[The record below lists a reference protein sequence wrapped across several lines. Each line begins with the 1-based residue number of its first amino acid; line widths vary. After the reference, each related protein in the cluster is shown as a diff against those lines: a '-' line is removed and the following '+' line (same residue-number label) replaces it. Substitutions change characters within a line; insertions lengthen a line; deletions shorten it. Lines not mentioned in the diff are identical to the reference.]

1 MRIRPRERKALMLT
15 LLPRTSDR
23 DPGAAKRKVRSRTA
37 FSAIVVLTAL
47 AGSAPAMATPIPA
60 SAGPTSTVNPAG
72 ASTQGII
79 MRDGGVC
86 DPIRH
91 MGC

>member
-1 MRIRPRERKALMLT
+1 MT
-15 LLPRTSDR
+15 RTI
-23 DPGAAKRKVRSRTA
+23 PILAAA
-37 FSAIVVLTAL
+37 AAAL
-47 AGSAPAMATPIPA
+47 AVSAGTA
-60 SAGPTSTVNPAG
+60 SAGTSKKPPTQRLTYTLNNTMVSGYSARALRAN
-72 ASTQGII
+72 GII

>member
-1 MRIRPRERKALMLT
+1 MFRALLV
-15 LLPRTSDR
+15 LPL
-23 DPGAAKRKVRSRTA
+23 
-37 FSAIVVLTAL
+37 AIVAI
-47 AGSAPAMATPIPA
+47 GAPSA
-60 SAGPTSTVNPAG
+60 SAATTHSQQ

>member
-1 MRIRPRERKALMLT
+1 MRIRPPERKALMFT
-15 LLPRTSDR
+15 QLPRTSDR
-23 DPGAAKRKVRSRTA
+23 DSGASKRTVRARLALSG
-37 FSAIVVLTAL
+37 IVALTAL
-47 AGSAPAMATPIPA
+47 SVSAPAMATPIAAP
-60 SAGPTSTVNPAG
+60 AGPSPTINPAG
-72 ASTQGII
+72 ANQQGII

>member
-1 MRIRPRERKALMLT
+1 MFPQ
-15 LLPRTSDR
+15 LPRTTRS
-23 DPGAAKRKVRSRTA
+23 VRGRLALSGIV
-37 FSAIVVLTAL
+37 AITAL
-47 AGSAPAMATPIPA
+47 AGSAPAMATPI
-60 SAGPTSTVNPAG
+60 SGPISPSPTVNPAP
-72 ASTQGII
+72 STTQGII

>member
-1 MRIRPRERKALMLT
+1 MFRPLPKTSRRRLALPALVALT
-15 LLPRTSDR
+15 
-23 DPGAAKRKVRSRTA
+23 V
-37 FSAIVVLTAL
+37 L
-47 AGSAPAMATPIPA
+47 AGSAPAMATPILTT
-60 SAGPTSTVNPAG
+60 AGPSPIVQPAPT
-72 ASTQGII
+72 TQGII

>member
-1 MRIRPRERKALMLT
+1 MFT
-15 LLPRTSDR
+15 QLPRTT
-23 DPGAAKRKVRSRTA
+23 RSTRGRLA
-37 FSAIVVLTAL
+37 LSGVLALTAL
-47 AGSAPAMATPIPA
+47 AGSAPAMATPI
-60 SAGPTSTVNPAG
+60 SAPMSPSPTVNPAG
-72 ASTQGII
+72 APTTTQGII

>member
-1 MRIRPRERKALMLT
+1 MFIALRRT
-15 LLPRTSDR
+15 LALLVLP
-23 DPGAAKRKVRSRTA
+23 AAVA
-37 FSAIVVLTAL
+37 AL
-47 AGSAPAMATPIPA
+47 AGSAHAATVQPL
-60 SAGPTSTVNPAG
+60 SG
-72 ASTQGII
+72 ATTQGII

>member
-1 MRIRPRERKALMLT
+1 MTNTRHTIHRRT
-15 LLPRTSDR
+15 LLAVPT
-23 DPGAAKRKVRSRTA
+23 AAVVAVLAVTPSLAATTTA
-37 FSAIVVLTAL
+37 ATVAPQPVTTVSP
-47 AGSAPAMATPIPA
+47 APA
-60 SAGPTSTVNPAG
+60 PTT
-72 ASTQGII
+72 TGII

>member
-1 MRIRPRERKALMLT
+1 MFT
-15 LLPRTSDR
+15 QLPRTTRS
-23 DPGAAKRKVRSRTA
+23 VRGRLALSGIV
-37 FSAIVVLTAL
+37 AITAL

-60 SAGPTSTVNPAG
+60 PTSPSPTVSPAP
-72 ASTQGII
+72 STTQGII

>member
-1 MRIRPRERKALMLT
+1 MLNPSLT
-15 LLPRTSDR
+15 A
-23 DPGAAKRKVRSRTA
+23 GRSRLA
-37 FSAIVVLTAL
+37 LSAVVVLTAL
-47 AGSAPAMATPIPA
+47 AGSAPAMAAPIPTA
-60 SAGPTSTVNPAG
+60 AGPTPTVNPAG
-72 ASTQGII
+72 AAQGII

>member
-1 MRIRPRERKALMLT
+1 MSTAH
-15 LLPRTSDR
+15 
-23 DPGAAKRKVRSRTA
+23 RSRRFVLAVPAA
-37 FSAIVVLTAL
+37 FVLA
-47 AGSAPAMATPIPA
+47 AGFFCGS
-60 SAGPTSTVNPAG
+60 AG
-72 ASTQGII
+72 ASVPATSGAPSPTVAPAPISAETQGII

>member
-1 MRIRPRERKALMLT
+1 MSNPLN
-15 LLPRTSDR
+15 S
-23 DPGAAKRKVRSRTA
+23 AKRRFALPAVVA
-37 FSAIVVLTAL
+37 FAAL
-47 AGSAPAMATPIPA
+47 AVSAPAMATPVLTT
-60 SAGPTSTVNPAG
+60 AGPAPSPTVGSAPAT
-72 ASTQGII
+72 TQGII

>member
-1 MRIRPRERKALMLT
+1 MLT
-15 LLPRTSDR
+15 KPRLALP
-23 DPGAAKRKVRSRTA
+23 
-37 FSAIVVLTAL
+37 AIVVLTAL
-47 AGSAPAMATPIPA
+47 AGSAPAIATPAPTLSPTVAPA
-60 SAGPTSTVNPAG
+60 PIG

>member
-1 MRIRPRERKALMLT
+1 VSVWRR
-15 LLPRTSDR
+15 
-23 DPGAAKRKVRSRTA
+23 
-37 FSAIVVLTAL
+37 VVLAVPAAAVVAGLIGTPL
-47 AGSAPAMATPIPA
+47 AAASPVVNPQPSPTVAPAPA
-60 SAGPTSTVNPAG
+60 TST
-72 ASTQGII
+72 QII

>member
-1 MRIRPRERKALMLT
+1 MLT
-15 LLPRTSDR
+15 QLPRTTRS
-23 DPGAAKRKVRSRTA
+23 VRGRLALSGIIA
-37 FSAIVVLTAL
+37 LTAL
-47 AGSAPAMATPIPA
+47 SVTAPAMATPIPA
-60 SAGPTSTVNPAG
+60 PTSPSPTVNPAG
-72 ASTQGII
+72 LPTQGII